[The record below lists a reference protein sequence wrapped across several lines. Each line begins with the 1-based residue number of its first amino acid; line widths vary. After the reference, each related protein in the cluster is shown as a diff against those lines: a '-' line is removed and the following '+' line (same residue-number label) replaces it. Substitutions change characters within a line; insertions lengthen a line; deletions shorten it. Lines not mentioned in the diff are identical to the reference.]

1 MAQYKPRCG
10 FTADDVYILK
20 LMWRQ
25 MQRSGYSIEF
35 ESQDAFIQWARGK
48 YDHGLTVERIDKH
61 KGWSPGN
68 CRFFDPRKCEKSQE
82 YHRNMAITWEQMMQ
96 PLRQKYAKELAA
108 IKACERQFFRYEHP
122 DLVREGIVFHAEC

>member
-1 MAQYKPRCG
+1 MAQYKPRYG

-35 ESQDAFIQWARGK
+35 ESPDAFIQWARGK
-48 YDHGLTVERIDKH
+48 YDYGLTVERIDKH
-61 KGWSPGN
+61 KGWSPSN

-82 YHRNMAITWEQMMQ
+82 YHRNMVITWEQMMQ

-122 DLVREGIVFHAEC
+122 DLVREGIVWSGS